1 MREAT
6 VSITESELDAMGLKG
21 LLSLSREAGV
31 LHLKALAC
39 HGTGAIVQVEVKSRY
54 DEKRL
59 AELTCVDTW
68 EHVAETE
75 DGHLYVIAF
84 TAPELPESLADEVND
99 LIGTCNPAL
108 DENSASMS
116 LVGAHESISSTID
129 EYEAAGVSPELQ
141 KLGSYTGQGTPTD
154 AMTDRQQ
161 EVIQTAFDSG
171 YYEVPRAV
179 STQEV
184 ATELGLDASTVA
196 EHLQRAERN
205 VLGQILQ

>member
-6 VSITESELDAMGLKG
+6 VSVTESDLDKMGLEG
-21 LLSLSREAGV
+21 LLSLSRDAGIN
-31 LHLKALAC
+31 HLKELAC
-39 HGTGAIVQVEVKSRY
+39 HGTGAIVQVEVESRY
-54 DEKRL
+54 DEERL
-59 AELTCVDTW
+59 AELTCVDMW

-99 LIGTCNPAL
+99 LIGTCNPEL
-108 DENSASMS
+108 GENSASMS
-116 LVGAHESISSTID
+116 LVGAHESISSIV
-129 EYEAAGVSPELQ
+129 EVYEAAGVSPELQ
-141 KLGSYTGQGTPTD
+141 KLGSYTGQGKPTD

-161 EVIQTAFDSG
+161 EVIQTAFDMG

-205 VLGQILQ
+205 ILGQVLQ